1 MIADRT
7 EIAALIQAEKQKG
20 KKVVLTNGC
29 FDILHAGHVRY
40 LAAARAVGDCL
51 VLGLNSDSSVRAL
64 KGPSRPINGELDR
77 AEVIDGLRSVDYVVI
92 FGETTA
98 EALVRDVRPD
108 YYAKGGD
115 YSIDSLP
122 EAKAVSEVGGKVVFL
137 PFVEGKS
144 STNIINK
151 IEQNAKE

>member
-7 EIAALIQAEKQKG
+7 EITALIQAEKQKG
-20 KKVVLTNGC
+20 KKIVLTNGC

-40 LAAARAVGDCL
+40 LAAAKAVGDCL

-64 KGPSRPINGELDR
+64 KGPSRPINSELDR

-115 YSIDSLP
+115 YSLDSLP
-122 EAKAVSEVGGKVVFL
+122 EAKTVAEVGGKVVFL

>member
-1 MIADRT
+1 MIANRN
-7 EIAALIQAEKQKG
+7 EIAALVETEKQKG
-20 KKVVLTNGC
+20 KTVVLTNGC

-64 KGPSRPINGELDR
+64 KGPSRPINSELDR
-77 AEVIDGLRSVDYVVI
+77 AEVVDGLRSVDYVVI
-92 FGETTA
+92 FEETTA
-98 EALVRDVRPD
+98 EALVRDMKPD

-115 YSIDSLP
+115 YSLDSLP
-122 EAKAVSEVGGKVVFL
+122 EAKAVAECGGEVVFL
-137 PFVEGKS
+137 PFIEGKS
-144 STNIINK
+144 STKIIQK